1 MVTDHGGNTK
11 LGQCNTLICKRL
23 PGAADPRQRPASCIG
38 VRSQASSKGDVVPC
52 DRLHLMCLALDLQ
65 KKVNGFSLNIAWEMR
80 NELTVLFGCSGSG
93 KSLTLQMVAGLIK
106 PDCGHIHFKGQ
117 VFFNSEVRINL
128 PPQQRSLG
136 YVFQHLALFPHMT
149 VKENILYGAGG
160 LSGDEKKKRCASLV
174 ESFGLEGLENK
185 FPSEISGGQ
194 KQRVA
199 FARALIRRPDVLL
212 LDEPFSAL
220 DSPLRREMCGFL
232 RKVRIEFGLPV
243 VLVTHDPAEAR
254 TLADRIIVYDRGRI
268 AQTGTPDDVFT
279 NPANEEVA
287 RLVGLH

>member
-1 MVTDHGGNTK
+1 
-11 LGQCNTLICKRL
+11 
-23 PGAADPRQRPASCIG
+23 
-38 VRSQASSKGDVVPC
+38 VVPC
-52 DRLHLMCLALDLQ
+52 DRLHLTYLALDLQ
-65 KKVNGFSLNIAWEMR
+65 KKVNGFSLDIAWEMR

-106 PDCGHIHFKGQ
+106 PDCGHIHFNGQ
-117 VFFNSEVRINL
+117 VFFNSEARIDL

-149 VKENILYGAGG
+149 VRENILYGAGG
-160 LSGDEKKKRCASLV
+160 LTGDEKKERCASLV
-174 ESFGLEGLENK
+174 KSFGLEGLEHK
-185 FPSEISGGQ
+185 LPAEISGGQ

-199 FARALIRRPDVLL
+199 FARALIRRPAVLL

-232 RKVRIEFGLPV
+232 RKVRTEFGLPV
-243 VLVTHDPAEAR
+243 VLITHDPAEAR
-254 TLADRIIVYDRGRI
+254 ALADRIIVYDRGRI
-268 AQTGTPDDVFT
+268 AQTGTPDDVFA
-279 NPANEEVA
+279 NPANQEVA